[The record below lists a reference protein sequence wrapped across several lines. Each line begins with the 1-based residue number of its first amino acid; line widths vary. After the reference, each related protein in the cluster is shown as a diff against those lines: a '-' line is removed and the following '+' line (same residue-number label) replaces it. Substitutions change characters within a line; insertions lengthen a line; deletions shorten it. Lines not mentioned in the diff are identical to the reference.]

1 MLSCV
6 EHEKSFITS
15 GADLYVSCFDYC
27 WVKCPIHGLNS
38 MNVNE
43 PHQNPG

>member
-15 GADLYVSCFDYC
+15 GPDFVACEIIKLQTETSGMGSDLQKIN
-27 WVKCPIHGLNS
+27 VKL
-38 MNVNE
+38 
-43 PHQNPG
+43 